1 MSVARRMTRRR
12 RRKTSAVDYDVFEK
26 EFAIE
31 SLKSERLRVSILI
44 GAIVSALVFVL
55 IMAPIFYAEFQ
66 SAFHGKFR
74 EFLITVYLIFGANV
88 LYLTS
93 ERIALGRLI
102 KKQQKPFPALKYVSA
117 FVETRSEEHTSGLP
131 VTLIS

>member
-55 IMAPIFYAEFQ
+55 IMFPIFYDQFQ
-66 SAFHGKFR
+66 SAFHGR
-74 EFLITVYLIFGANV
+74 VCGFLIAVYVIFGANL
-88 LYLTS
+88 LYLTA
-93 ERIALGRLI
+93 ERITLGRLI
-102 KKQQKPFPALKYVSA
+102 KKQQKPFTALKYISA
-117 FVETRSEEHTSGLP
+117 FVETRIPT
-131 VTLIS
+131 

>member
-12 RRKTSAVDYDVFEK
+12 RKASAVDHAVFEK

-31 SLKSERLRVSILI
+31 SLKSDRLRVSILI

-55 IMAPIFYAEFQ
+55 IMAPIFYNEFQ
-66 SAFHGKFR
+66 SAFHGRFR
-74 EFLITVYLIFGANV
+74 EFLITVYVIFGANV
-88 LYLTS
+88 LYLTA

-102 KKQQKPFPALKYVSA
+102 
-117 FVETRSEEHTSGLP
+117 
-131 VTLIS
+131 